1 MKRVLE
7 MQTNREPTP
16 AEGIAENRQRL
27 AHSNIG
33 AMAQEIGDTRENL
46 YDIAVM
52 CEEARLSLL
61 EQVKKLE
68 KRIEDIAMRSTG
80 DDLGP
85 YLQWTTLQ
93 TRLDKMMLE
102 CVTAQSR
109 LAAAKKYIDYME
121 QYVDGDMDL
130 KDARQKYME
139 AMK

>member
-80 DDLGP
+80 DDLG
-85 YLQWTTLQ
+85 LSSQSM
-93 TRLDKMMLE
+93 TRLHP
-102 CVTAQSR
+102 S
-109 LAAAKKYIDYME
+109 
-121 QYVDGDMDL
+121 L
-130 KDARQKYME
+130 KL
-139 AMK
+139 